1 MNLKH
6 ISMAFLAA
14 GALLAACQEE
24 QPTLPEMTV
33 DKTEATFEQG
43 EGSTTVQITAT
54 RDWYVSTPPQWIA
67 VNPDKG
73 SASLTPQTVTISVNA
88 NADHDRT
95 GEVVFVLGSG
105 LEKHR
110 VAITQPGALGKLSK
124 GTGTL
129 DDPFTVAGACE
140 AVSSLTW
147 TSTSEYEKIGPY
159 YVKGKVCT
167 ITQDYTYNVTTT
179 NYGNAR
185 FAISDDGLTTGDVF
199 TLYNLLYFGGNK
211 FQAGQT
217 DIQLGDDVVIYAPLM
232 NYRGN
237 TPENTGGYL
246 YSINGAT
253 GSEVTP
259 VEPGEVEQISCAE
272 FISRAD
278 QNTTYRLVGEVT
290 SDVNTTYCS
299 FDMNDGTA
307 TVVVWT
313 VNNKDEWKSV
323 VKKGGTVT
331 VRGKY
336 QPYTDKS
343 GNLKHE
349 MVDAYIEAF
358 SPAGDTPVDP
368 TGVEQISCAEFISR
382 ADQNTTYRLVGE
394 VTSDVNTTYC
404 SFDMNDGTATV
415 VVWTVNNKDEW
426 SSVVKKGG
434 TVTVR
439 GKYQPYTDK
448 SGNLKHEMVDAY
460 IEAFTAGD
468 TPVNTGTP
476 SGDGTL
482 DNPFNPAGAV
492 AYIDGASYSSD
503 ARVYVK
509 GIICSIKNTFDVA
522 HGTAI
527 FTISEDGSTSSTQF
541 TCYSIYYLENKSWQE
556 GCTQIKVGDE
566 VVAYGKVTLYGGTTY
581 ETVSK
586 DAYIYSL
593 NGKTEAEAGD
603 DNGGGN
609 GGGDQ
614 TGGDFTSNVSWTS
627 GSDGAYDQ
635 KADVNGTADVS
646 ILKLGAG
653 SKFGKSVLSSEAAF
667 QKLTFYA
674 VSWKGVT
681 EAVLVF
687 SIDGQ
692 QVATASPK
700 ANNGLVGNPTYT
712 ISVTDSDLYTVDL
725 GTSVTEV
732 TVETTVGYRAALFG
746 IKAE

>member
-259 VEPGEVEQISCAE
+259 VDPGDVEQISCAE

-313 VNNKDEWKSV
+313 VNNKDEWK
-323 VKKGGTVT
+323 
-331 VRGKY
+331 
-336 QPYTDKS
+336 
-343 GNLKHE
+343 
-349 MVDAYIEAF
+349 
-358 SPAGDTPVDP
+358 
-368 TGVEQISCAEFISR
+368 
-382 ADQNTTYRLVGE
+382 
-394 VTSDVNTTYC
+394 
-404 SFDMNDGTATV
+404 
-415 VVWTVNNKDEW
+415 
-426 SSVVKKGG
+426 SVVKKGG